1 MTDEEWIKELI
12 GKNDSLRAQVWQ
24 LRHALETAKHQA
36 SLGLRM
42 PLPPNNLDGAQ
53 RGDDRAANCI
63 DHIRRHANT

>member
-36 SLGLRM
+36 RCQACELRAETAHENSV
-42 PLPPNNLDGAQ
+42 LLTTA
-53 RGDDRAANCI
+53 
-63 DHIRRHANT
+63 